1 MLSCHEA
8 DLVKREIAI
17 PGLATLLDPEA
28 FVATVQPFIP
38 EANRLI
44 AHPTY
49 IRYKPGMNCLVAY
62 RLDNGD
68 NSVSVYAK
76 AYSHDAPLKL
86 QKATLAKT
94 VPGPL
99 GPGRIV
105 LDDIGVV
112 ISFFPNDSNL
122 QRLRR
127 IAETEAQHRFF
138 KKFLPEVRDQ
148 LSSKYK
154 MESLAYKPERRYV
167 AKVTTE
173 SNSSTLLKFYTPH
186 IFQTTQQCA
195 TAFTSHGLLRVPRCL
210 GKSDRHSVLAL
221 EWLEGRLLSEIINDT
236 EPALKAVEDTGAALA
251 QLHAQD
257 PDGLGFKTRETEAS
271 TILEMASLLS
281 FLHPPIA
288 ERAKQLAGRLA
299 SRLLTEPQVQK
310 PIHGDFYAKQVLWSE
325 GCARVVDF
333 DEATRGDPR
342 FDLCL
347 FVARLEYDAIRGGLS
362 AESIPA
368 IKHALFDGYTLAGG
382 QPALR
387 DMEWYLAAAL
397 FQLSHEPFRA
407 CEPHWVERTEAILDR
422 IESILMKPEF
432 GKSQLI
438 KTANSEEAD
447 LDIRG

>member
-8 DLVKREIAI
+8 DLVKREMAI

-28 FVATVQPFIP
+28 FVATVQPFIL
-38 EANRLI
+38 EANHLV
-44 AHPTY
+44 AHPNY

-76 AYSHDAPLKL
+76 AHGHDAPFKL

-105 LDDIGVV
+105 LDGIGVV

-127 IAETEAQHRFF
+127 ISETGARHRLF
-138 KKFLPEVRDQ
+138 KEFLPEVRDQ
-148 LSSKYK
+148 LTAK

-210 GKSDRHSVLAL
+210 GKSNRYSVLAF
-221 EWLEGRLLSEIINDT
+221 EWLEGRLLSEIINDR
-236 EPALKAVEDTGAALA
+236 EPALKAVEETGAALA

-257 PDGLGFKTRETEAS
+257 PDNLGLKTRETEAA
-271 TILEMASLLS
+271 TILEMANWLS
-281 FLHPPIA
+281 FVHPPIA
-288 ERAKQLAGRLA
+288 ERAKQLAERLA
-299 SRLLTEPQVQK
+299 SQLLTKPQVRK
-310 PIHGDFYAKQVLWSE
+310 PIHGDFYAKQILWSE
-325 GCARVVDF
+325 GSARVVDL
-333 DEATRGDPR
+333 DEAVRGDPR

-347 FVARLEYDAIRGGLS
+347 FVARLEHDAILGRLS

-368 IKHALFDGYTLAGG
+368 IKHALFDGYTQAGG
-382 QPALR
+382 QPTLR
-387 DMEWYLAAAL
+387 DMEWYIAVAL

-407 CEPHWVERTEAILDR
+407 CEPQWIERTEAILDR
-422 IESILMKPEF
+422 IESIFMKSEF
-432 GKSQLI
+432 GKSRLS
-438 KTANSEEAD
+438 KTAKK
-447 LDIRG
+447 